1 MTLSQRLK
9 IAREKA
15 GLSQPQFANMLEIP
29 VRTYRSYEH
38 GERDVNT
45 ALLLKICK
53 VLNVSSDY
61 LLGRDNSSDNQLSN
75 STMPDEQDRL
85 DEDSS
90 KEELDETLVIL
101 NRDAKKLS
109 PENRKKLLE
118 MAKIMFKETFDE

>member
-1 MTLSQRLK
+1 MTLSKRLK
-9 IAREKA
+9 TAREKA
-15 GLSQPQFANMLEIP
+15 GLSQPQFASMLDIP

-61 LLGRDNSSDNQLSN
+61 LLGREKSSDTQLSKSSIPN
-75 STMPDEQDRL
+75 
-85 DEDSS
+85 DSE
-90 KEELDETLVIL
+90 KELDETLVIL
-101 NRDAKKLS
+101 NRGEKKLS

-118 MAKIMFKETFDE
+118 VAKALFKEEFDE